1 MERRIDG
8 RRGQMQ
14 KALYSK
20 KTADE
25 CRICCSC
32 LKMCGRCGIM
42 GWKSKGR
49 GGKRVKR
56 SSTDTCCLTLPLKL
70 EKWQSDRLEKRFEI
84 GRQIYNTIVH
94 AELKKLRKLERTQQ
108 YQEIEQKLENAKQEE
123 TKELWKKKR
132 QLLDQNGLSENHFK
146 ADMKHYY
153 PHFKDN
159 IASSVAVHGIA
170 SQAWTAFEKVL
181 LSKDGKMVHFKK
193 KGELSSLRGYS
204 QAGKSGGIEIIFRG
218 SYVEWKGLK
227 LPLKLSPDNDYETE
241 MLSKRVK
248 YVRILRKDGKTKTHW
263 YAQLALEGKPAVKR
277 DSISGAPKHPVG
289 HGVVGIDIGTRTL
302 AYSADSKVD
311 LIELADR
318 VQNIEQEKMLLQRKL
333 DRSRRA
339 TNPENYKPDG
349 TIKKGVKLT
358 RNKSK
363 RYRKIQ
369 HQLAMLQHRQA
380 DIRKRQHNELA
391 NYLLTLG
398 DCFFVEDM
406 DYRALTRKAK
416 KTEISEK
423 TGRYKRKKRFGKSIA
438 NKAPSMLI
446 ALLDQKCKSL
456 NLEGVKKVDT
466 AVKASQYNHQTDECK
481 AKELKERWNI
491 MPDGERIQR
500 DLYSAFL
507 LQHCRRDLPE
517 YNRKKLQETF
527 GNELYRVFDREA
539 LQRDYPKFVEYHRET
554 IQRLSALP
562 KTIASMGIRRSIS

>member
-1 MERRIDG
+1 
-8 RRGQMQ
+8 
-14 KALYSK
+14 
-20 KTADE
+20 
-25 CRICCSC
+25 
-32 LKMCGRCGIM
+32 M

-49 GGKRVKR
+49 GVTLVDNEEKKEDGA
-56 SSTDTCCLTLPLKL
+56 TCCLTLPLKL
-70 EKWQSDRLEKRFEI
+70 EKWQSDHLEKRFEI
-84 GRQIYNTIVH
+84 ARQLYNTLVH
-94 AELKKLRKLERTQQ
+94 AELKRIHRIERMPEYREIERLIEATTDKKEKWALKNQKKQFLRK
-108 YQEIEQKLENAKQEE
+108 
-123 TKELWKKKR
+123 
-132 QLLDQNGLSENHFK
+132 NGINRNTFTM
-146 ADMKHYY
+146 DMKRLYK
-153 PHFKDN
+153 HFNDN
-159 IASSVAVHGIA
+159 IGSNVAQHGIV
-170 SQAWTAFEKVL
+170 SQVLTAFEKVYIENQ
-181 LSKDGKMVHFKK
+181 SGEVHFKK
-193 KGELSSLRGYS
+193 PGDLRSVQGYS
-204 QAGKSGGIEIIFRG
+204 QKKSGGVEIMFREG
-218 SYVEWKGLK
+218 KIIWNQQGNNDRKGVAREF
-227 LPLKLSPDNDYETE
+227 PLKLSPDNSYEAE
-241 MLSKRVK
+241 MLKKHVK
-248 YVRILRKDGKTKTHW
+248 FVRILRKEGKTKPHW
-263 YAQLALEGKPAVKR
+263 YAQLVLEGKPAIKR
-277 DSISGAPKHPVG
+277 DPASGAPKHPVG

-318 VQNIEQEKMLLQRKL
+318 VQNIEQEKLLLQRKL

-358 RNKSK
+358 WNNSK
-363 RYRKIQ
+363 RYKRIQ
-369 HQLAMLQHRQA
+369 HQYAMIQHHQA
-380 DIRKRQHNELA
+380 DIRKQQHNELA

-527 GNELYRVFDREA
+527 GNELYRIFDREA

>member
-1 MERRIDG
+1 M
-8 RRGQMQ
+8 
-14 KALYSK
+14 KY
-20 KTADE
+20 
-25 CRICCSC
+25 
-32 LKMCGRCGIM
+32 
-42 GWKSKGR
+42 
-49 GGKRVKR
+49 
-56 SSTDTCCLTLPLKL
+56 
-70 EKWQSDRLEKRFEI
+70 
-84 GRQIYNTIVH
+84 Y
-94 AELKKLRKLERTQQ
+94 
-108 YQEIEQKLENAKQEE
+108 YQ
-123 TKELWKKKR
+123 
-132 QLLDQNGLSENHFK
+132 HFK
-146 ADMKHYY
+146 E
-153 PHFKDN
+153 N
-159 IASSVAVHGIA
+159 IGSSVAVHGIA
-170 SQAWTAFEKVL
+170 SQVWTAFEKVL
-181 LSKDGKMVHFKK
+181 FSKDGKMVHFKK

-204 QAGKSGGIEIIFRG
+204 QAGKSGGVEIIFRG

-248 YVRILRKDGKTKTHW
+248 YVRILRQDGKTKPHW
-263 YAQLALEGKPAVKR
+263 YAQLVLEGKPAIKR
-277 DSISGAPKHPVG
+277 DPASGAPKHPVG
-289 HGVVGIDIGTRTL
+289 HGAVGIDIGTRTL

-318 VQNIEQEKMLLQRKL
+318 VQNIEQEKLLLQRKL

-380 DIRKRQHNELA
+380 NIRKRQHNELA

-527 GNELYRVFDREA
+527 GNEVYRVFDREA

>member
-1 MERRIDG
+1 MDNEEKEKDG
-8 RRGQMQ
+8 
-14 KALYSK
+14 A
-20 KTADE
+20 
-25 CRICCSC
+25 
-32 LKMCGRCGIM
+32 
-42 GWKSKGR
+42 
-49 GGKRVKR
+49 
-56 SSTDTCCLTLPLKL
+56 TCCLTLPLKL
-70 EKWQSDRLEKRFEI
+70 EKWQSDHLEKRFEI
-84 GRQIYNTIVH
+84 ARQLYNTLVH
-94 AELKKLRKLERTQQ
+94 AELKRIHRIERMPEYREIERQIEATTDKKEKWALKNQKKQFLRK
-108 YQEIEQKLENAKQEE
+108 
-123 TKELWKKKR
+123 
-132 QLLDQNGLSENHFK
+132 NGINRNTFTT
-146 ADMKHYY
+146 DMKRFYK
-153 PHFKDN
+153 HFNDN
-159 IASSVAVHGIA
+159 IGSNVAQHGIV
-170 SQAWTAFEKVL
+170 SQVLTAFEKVYIENQ
-181 LSKDGKMVHFKK
+181 SGEVHFKK
-193 KGELSSLRGYS
+193 PGDLRSVQGYS
-204 QAGKSGGIEIIFRG
+204 QKESGGKEIMFRNG
-218 SYVEWKGLK
+218 KIIWTQQENDDRKKSPKYQQRKKRQNYKGVK
-227 LPLKLSPDNDYETE
+227 GIAREFPVVFSKNNPYEAE
-241 MLSKRVK
+241 MLTKHVK
-248 YVRILRKDGKTKTHW
+248 FVRILRKDGKTKPHW
-263 YAQLALEGKPAVKR
+263 YAQLVLEGKPAVKR
-277 DSISGAPKHPVG
+277 DPASGAPKHPIG

-302 AYSADSKVD
+302 AYSTDKEVN
-311 LIELADR
+311 LLELADR
-318 VQNIEQEKMLLQRKL
+318 VQNIEQEKRRLQRKM

-339 TNPENYKPDG
+339 MNPENYNSDG
-349 TIKKGVKLT
+349 TFKRGVKLT

-507 LQHCRRDLPE
+507 LQHCKRGLPE
-517 YNRKKLQETF
+517 YK
-527 GNELYRVFDREA
+527 
-539 LQRDYPKFVEYHRET
+539 
-554 IQRLSALP
+554 
-562 KTIASMGIRRSIS
+562 

>member
-1 MERRIDG
+1 MDNEEKKEDG
-8 RRGQMQ
+8 
-14 KALYSK
+14 A
-20 KTADE
+20 
-25 CRICCSC
+25 
-32 LKMCGRCGIM
+32 
-42 GWKSKGR
+42 
-49 GGKRVKR
+49 
-56 SSTDTCCLTLPLKL
+56 TCCLTLPLKL
-70 EKWQSDRLEKRFEI
+70 EKWQSDHLEKRFEI
-84 GRQIYNTIVH
+84 ARQLYNTLVH
-94 AELKKLRKLERTQQ
+94 AELKRIHRIERMPEYREIERLIEATTDKKEKWALKNQKKQFLRK
-108 YQEIEQKLENAKQEE
+108 
-123 TKELWKKKR
+123 
-132 QLLDQNGLSENHFK
+132 NGINRNTFTT
-146 ADMKHYY
+146 DMKRLYK
-153 PHFKDN
+153 HFNDN
-159 IASSVAVHGIA
+159 IGSNVAQHGIV
-170 SQAWTAFEKVL
+170 SQVLTAFEKVYIENQ
-181 LSKDGKMVHFKK
+181 SGEVHFKK
-193 KGELSSLRGYS
+193 PGDLRSVQGYS
-204 QAGKSGGIEIIFRG
+204 QKESGGKEIMFRNG
-218 SYVEWKGLK
+218 KIIWTQQENDDRKKSPKYQQRKKRQNYKGVK
-227 LPLKLSPDNDYETE
+227 GIAREFPVVFSKNNPYEAE
-241 MLSKRVK
+241 MLTKHVK
-248 YVRILRKDGKTKTHW
+248 FVRILRKDGKTKPHW
-263 YAQLALEGKPAVKR
+263 YAQLVLEGKPAIKR
-277 DSISGAPKHPVG
+277 DPASGAPKHPVG

-349 TIKKGVKLT
+349 SIKQGVKLT
-358 RNKSK
+358 WNNSK
-363 RYRKIQ
+363 RYKRIQ
-369 HQLAMLQHRQA
+369 HQYAMIQHHQA
-380 DIRKRQHNELA
+380 DIRKQQHNELA

>member
-1 MERRIDG
+1 
-8 RRGQMQ
+8 
-14 KALYSK
+14 
-20 KTADE
+20 
-25 CRICCSC
+25 
-32 LKMCGRCGIM
+32 M

-49 GGKRVKR
+49 GGTLVDNEEKKE
-56 SSTDTCCLTLPLKL
+56 DGATCCLTLPLKL
-70 EKWQSDRLEKRFEI
+70 EKWQSDHLEKRFEI
-84 GRQIYNTIVH
+84 ARQLYNTLVH
-94 AELKKLRKLERTQQ
+94 AELKRIHRIERMPEYREIERLIEATTDKKEKWALKNQKKQFLRK
-108 YQEIEQKLENAKQEE
+108 
-123 TKELWKKKR
+123 
-132 QLLDQNGLSENHFK
+132 NGINRNTFTT
-146 ADMKHYY
+146 DMKRLYK
-153 PHFKDN
+153 HFNDN
-159 IASSVAVHGIA
+159 IGSNVAQHGIV
-170 SQAWTAFEKVL
+170 SQVLTAFEKVYIENQ
-181 LSKDGKMVHFKK
+181 SGEVHFKK
-193 KGELSSLRGYS
+193 PGDLRSVQGYS
-204 QAGKSGGIEIIFRG
+204 QKKSGGVEIMFREG
-218 SYVEWKGLK
+218 KIIWNQQGNNDRKGVAREF
-227 LPLKLSPDNDYETE
+227 PLKLSPDNSYEAE
-241 MLSKRVK
+241 MLKKHVK
-248 YVRILRKDGKTKTHW
+248 FVRILRKEGKTKPHW
-263 YAQLALEGKPAVKR
+263 YAQLVLEGKPAIKR
-277 DSISGAPKHPVG
+277 DPASGAPKHPVG

-318 VQNIEQEKMLLQRKL
+318 VQNIEQEKLLLQRKL

-358 RNKSK
+358 WNNSK
-363 RYRKIQ
+363 RYKRIQ
-369 HQLAMLQHRQA
+369 HQYAMIQHHQA
-380 DIRKRQHNELA
+380 DIRKQQHNELA

-507 LQHCRRDLPE
+507 LQHCKRGLPE

-539 LQRDYPKFVEYHRET
+539 LQRDYPKFVEYHRKT

-562 KTIASMGIRRSIS
+562 KTIASMGIRRIIS

>member
-1 MERRIDG
+1 MSNLLFLLENVR
-8 RRGQMQ
+8 
-14 KALYSK
+14 
-20 KTADE
+20 
-25 CRICCSC
+25 
-32 LKMCGRCGIM
+32 KMRYNGVEKQR
-42 GWKSKGR
+42 KGE
-49 GGKRVKR
+49 GTRVKR

-146 ADMKHYY
+146 ADMKYYY

-227 LPLKLSPDNDYETE
+227 LPLQLSPNNEYETE

-248 YVRILRKDGKTKTHW
+248 YVRILRKDGKTKPHW

-277 DSISGAPKHPVG
+277 DSISGAPKHPIG

-318 VQNIEQEKMLLQRKL
+318 VQNIEQEKLLLQRKL

-358 RNKSK
+358 WNNSK
-363 RYRKIQ
+363 RYKRIQ
-369 HQLAMLQHRQA
+369 HQYAMIQHHQA
-380 DIRKRQHNELA
+380 DIRKQQHNELA

-446 ALLDQKCKSL
+446 TLLDQKCKSL

-517 YNRKKLQETF
+517 YNRKKLQEAF

-539 LQRDYPKFVEYHRET
+539 LQRDYPKFVEYHRKT

>member
-1 MERRIDG
+1 ME
-8 RRGQMQ
+8 
-14 KALYSK
+14 
-20 KTADE
+20 
-25 CRICCSC
+25 
-32 LKMCGRCGIM
+32 
-42 GWKSKGR
+42 WKSTGR
-49 GGKRVKR
+49 GGTLVDNEEKKE
-56 SSTDTCCLTLPLKL
+56 DGATCCLTLPLKL
-70 EKWQSDRLEKRFEI
+70 EKWQSDHLEKRFEI
-84 GRQIYNTIVH
+84 ARQLYNTLVH
-94 AELKKLRKLERTQQ
+94 AELKRIHRIERMPEYREIERLIEATTDKKEKWALKNQKKQFLRK
-108 YQEIEQKLENAKQEE
+108 
-123 TKELWKKKR
+123 
-132 QLLDQNGLSENHFK
+132 NGINRNTFTT
-146 ADMKHYY
+146 DMKRLYK
-153 PHFKDN
+153 HFNDN
-159 IASSVAVHGIA
+159 IGSNVAQHGIV
-170 SQAWTAFEKVL
+170 SQVLTAFEKVYIENQ
-181 LSKDGKMVHFKK
+181 SGEVHFKK
-193 KGELSSLRGYS
+193 PGDLRSVQGYS
-204 QAGKSGGIEIIFRG
+204 QKKSGGVEIMFREG
-218 SYVEWKGLK
+218 KIIWNQQGNNDRKGVAREF
-227 LPLKLSPDNDYETE
+227 PLKLSPDNSYEAE
-241 MLSKRVK
+241 MLKKHVK
-248 YVRILRKDGKTKTHW
+248 FVRILRNEGKTKPHW
-263 YAQLALEGKPAVKR
+263 YAQLVLEGKPAIKR
-277 DSISGAPKHPVG
+277 DPASGAPKHPVG

-481 AKELKERWNI
+481 AKKLKERWNI

-517 YNRKKLQETF
+517 YNRKKLQEAF

-562 KTIASMGIRRSIS
+562 KTIASMGIRRIIS

>member
-1 MERRIDG
+1 
-8 RRGQMQ
+8 
-14 KALYSK
+14 
-20 KTADE
+20 
-25 CRICCSC
+25 
-32 LKMCGRCGIM
+32 M

-49 GGKRVKR
+49 GGTLVDNEEKKE
-56 SSTDTCCLTLPLKL
+56 DGATCCLTLPLKL
-70 EKWQSDRLEKRFEI
+70 EKWQSDHLEKRFEI
-84 GRQIYNTIVH
+84 ARQLYNTLVH
-94 AELKKLRKLERTQQ
+94 AELKRIHRIERMPEYREIERLIEATTDKKEKWVLKNQKKQFLRK
-108 YQEIEQKLENAKQEE
+108 
-123 TKELWKKKR
+123 
-132 QLLDQNGLSENHFK
+132 NGINRNTFTT
-146 ADMKHYY
+146 DMKRLYK
-153 PHFKDN
+153 HFNDN
-159 IASSVAVHGIA
+159 IGSNVAQHGIV
-170 SQAWTAFEKVL
+170 SQVLTAFEKVYIENQ
-181 LSKDGKMVHFKK
+181 SGEVHFKK
-193 KGELSSLRGYS
+193 PGDLRSVQGYS
-204 QAGKSGGIEIIFRG
+204 QKKSGGVEIMFREG
-218 SYVEWKGLK
+218 KIIWNQQGNNDRKGVAREF
-227 LPLKLSPDNDYETE
+227 PLKLSPDNSYEAE
-241 MLSKRVK
+241 MLKKHVK
-248 YVRILRKDGKTKTHW
+248 FVRILRKDGKTKPHW
-263 YAQLALEGKPAVKR
+263 YAQLVLEGTPVAKYDP
-277 DSISGAPKHPVG
+277 ISGAPKHPVG

-318 VQNIEQEKMLLQRKL
+318 VQNIEQEKLLLQRKL

-507 LQHCRRDLPE
+507 LQHCKRGLPE

-539 LQRDYPKFVEYHRET
+539 LQRDYPKFVEYHRKT

-562 KTIASMGIRRSIS
+562 KTIASMGIRRIIS

>member
-1 MERRIDG
+1 MDNEEKKEDG
-8 RRGQMQ
+8 
-14 KALYSK
+14 A
-20 KTADE
+20 
-25 CRICCSC
+25 
-32 LKMCGRCGIM
+32 
-42 GWKSKGR
+42 
-49 GGKRVKR
+49 
-56 SSTDTCCLTLPLKL
+56 TCCLTLPLKL
-70 EKWQSDRLEKRFEI
+70 EKWQSDHLEKRFEI
-84 GRQIYNTIVH
+84 ARQLYNTLVH
-94 AELKKLRKLERTQQ
+94 AELKRIHRIERMPE
-108 YQEIEQKLENAKQEE
+108 YREIERLIEATTDKKEKWTLKNQKKQFLRENGINRN
-123 TKELWKKKR
+123 T
-132 QLLDQNGLSENHFK
+132 FTT
-146 ADMKHYY
+146 DMKRLYK
-153 PHFKDN
+153 HFNDN
-159 IASSVAVHGIA
+159 IGSNVAQHGIV
-170 SQAWTAFEKVL
+170 SQVLTAFEKVYIENQ
-181 LSKDGKMVHFKK
+181 SGEVHFKK
-193 KGELSSLRGYS
+193 PGDLRSVQGYS
-204 QAGKSGGIEIIFRG
+204 QKKSGGVEIMFREG
-218 SYVEWKGLK
+218 KIIWNQQGNNDRKGVAREF
-227 LPLKLSPDNDYETE
+227 PLKLSPDNSYEAE
-241 MLSKRVK
+241 MLKKHVK
-248 YVRILRKDGKTKTHW
+248 FVRILRKEGKTKPHW
-263 YAQLALEGKPAVKR
+263 YAQLVLEGKPAIKR
-277 DSISGAPKHPVG
+277 DPVSGAPKHPVG

-318 VQNIEQEKMLLQRKL
+318 VQNIEQEKLLLQRKL

-339 TNPENYKPDG
+339 TNPENYKPDD

-358 RNKSK
+358 WNNSK
-363 RYRKIQ
+363 RYKRIQ
-369 HQLAMLQHRQA
+369 HQYAMIQHHQA
-380 DIRKRQHNELA
+380 DIRKQQHNELA

-446 ALLDQKCKSL
+446 ALLDQKCKLL

-539 LQRDYPKFVEYHRET
+539 LQRDYPKFVEYHRKT

-562 KTIASMGIRRSIS
+562 KTIPSMGIRRIIS

>member
-1 MERRIDG
+1 
-8 RRGQMQ
+8 
-14 KALYSK
+14 
-20 KTADE
+20 
-25 CRICCSC
+25 
-32 LKMCGRCGIM
+32 M

-49 GGKRVKR
+49 GGTRVNNEEKEK
-56 SSTDTCCLTLPLKL
+56 DGATCCLTLPLKL
-70 EKWQSDRLEKRFEI
+70 EKWQSDHLEKRFEI
-84 GRQIYNTIVH
+84 ARQLYNTLVH
-94 AELKKLRKLERTQQ
+94 AELKRIHRIERMPEYREIERLIEATTDKKEKWALKNQKKQFLRK
-108 YQEIEQKLENAKQEE
+108 
-123 TKELWKKKR
+123 
-132 QLLDQNGLSENHFK
+132 NGINRNTFTM
-146 ADMKHYY
+146 DMKRLYK
-153 PHFKDN
+153 HFNDN
-159 IASSVAVHGIA
+159 IGSNVAQHGIV
-170 SQAWTAFEKVL
+170 SQVLTAFEKVYIENQ
-181 LSKDGKMVHFKK
+181 SGEVHFKK
-193 KGELSSLRGYS
+193 PGDLRSVQGYS
-204 QAGKSGGIEIIFRG
+204 QKKSGGVEIMFREG
-218 SYVEWKGLK
+218 KIIWNQQGNNDRKGVAREF
-227 LPLKLSPDNDYETE
+227 PLKLSPDNSYEAE
-241 MLSKRVK
+241 MLKKHVK
-248 YVRILRKDGKTKTHW
+248 FVRILRKEGKTKPHW
-263 YAQLALEGKPAVKR
+263 YAQLVLEGKPAIKR
-277 DSISGAPKHPVG
+277 DPASGAPKHPVG

-318 VQNIEQEKMLLQRKL
+318 VQNIEQEKLLLQRKL

-358 RNKSK
+358 WNNSK
-363 RYRKIQ
+363 RYKRIQ
-369 HQLAMLQHRQA
+369 HQYAMIQHHQA
-380 DIRKRQHNELA
+380 DIRKQQHNELA

-527 GNELYRVFDREA
+527 GNELYRIFDREA

>member
-1 MERRIDG
+1 MNNEEKEKNG
-8 RRGQMQ
+8 
-14 KALYSK
+14 A
-20 KTADE
+20 
-25 CRICCSC
+25 
-32 LKMCGRCGIM
+32 
-42 GWKSKGR
+42 
-49 GGKRVKR
+49 
-56 SSTDTCCLTLPLKL
+56 TCCLTLPLKL
-70 EKWQSDRLEKRFEI
+70 EKWQSDHLEKRFEI
-84 GRQIYNTIVH
+84 ARQLYNTLVH
-94 AELKKLRKLERTQQ
+94 AELKRIHRIERMPEYREIERLIEATTDKKEKWALKNQKKQFLRK
-108 YQEIEQKLENAKQEE
+108 
-123 TKELWKKKR
+123 
-132 QLLDQNGLSENHFK
+132 NGINRNTFTT
-146 ADMKHYY
+146 DMKRLYK
-153 PHFKDN
+153 HFNDN
-159 IASSVAVHGIA
+159 IGSNVAQHGIV
-170 SQAWTAFEKVL
+170 SQVLTAFEKVYIENQ
-181 LSKDGKMVHFKK
+181 SGEVHFKK
-193 KGELSSLRGYS
+193 PGDLRSVQGYS
-204 QAGKSGGIEIIFRG
+204 QKESGGKEIMFRNG
-218 SYVEWKGLK
+218 KIIWTQQENDDRKKSPKYQQRKKRQNYKGVK
-227 LPLKLSPDNDYETE
+227 GIAREFPVVFSKNNPYEAE
-241 MLSKRVK
+241 MLTKHVK
-248 YVRILRKDGKTKTHW
+248 FVRILRKDGKTKPHW
-263 YAQLALEGKPAVKR
+263 YAQLVLEGKPAIKR
-277 DSISGAPKHPVG
+277 DPASGAPKHPVG
-289 HGVVGIDIGTRTL
+289 HGAVGIDIGTRTL

-318 VQNIEQEKMLLQRKL
+318 VQNIEQEKLLLQRKL

-466 AVKASQYNHQTDECK
+466 AVKASQYNHQTGECT

-491 MPDGERIQR
+491 MPDGEKIQR

-517 YNRKKLQETF
+517 YNRKKLQEAF

-539 LQRDYPKFVEYHRET
+539 LQRDYPKFVEYHRKT

-562 KTIASMGIRRSIS
+562 KTIPSMGIRRIIS

>member
-1 MERRIDG
+1 
-8 RRGQMQ
+8 
-14 KALYSK
+14 
-20 KTADE
+20 
-25 CRICCSC
+25 
-32 LKMCGRCGIM
+32 M
-42 GWKSKGR
+42 GWKSTGR

-146 ADMKHYY
+146 ADMKYYY

-227 LPLKLSPDNDYETE
+227 LPLQLSPNNEYETE

-302 AYSADSKVD
+302 AYSTDSEVN
-311 LIELADR
+311 LLELADR
-318 VQNIEQEKMLLQRKL
+318 VQNIEQEKRRLQRKM

-339 TNPENYKPDG
+339 MNPGNYKPDG
-349 TIKKGVKLT
+349 SIKQGVKLT
-358 RNKSK
+358 WNNSK
-363 RYRKIQ
+363 RYKRIQ
-369 HQLAMLQHRQA
+369 HQYAMIQHHQA
-380 DIRKRQHNELA
+380 DIRKQQHNELA

-507 LQHCRRDLPE
+507 LQHCKRGLPE
-517 YNRKKLQETF
+517 YNRKKLQEAF

-539 LQRDYPKFVEYHRET
+539 LQRDYPKFVEYHRKT

-562 KTIASMGIRRSIS
+562 KTIASMGIRRIIS

>member
-1 MERRIDG
+1 MLFLLENVR
-8 RRGQMQ
+8 
-14 KALYSK
+14 
-20 KTADE
+20 
-25 CRICCSC
+25 
-32 LKMCGRCGIM
+32 KMRYNGVEKQR
-42 GWKSKGR
+42 KGE
-49 GGKRVKR
+49 GTRVKR

-146 ADMKHYY
+146 ADMKYYY

-227 LPLKLSPDNDYETE
+227 LPLQLSPNNEYETE

-248 YVRILRKDGKTKTHW
+248 YVRILRKDGKTKPHW

-277 DSISGAPKHPVG
+277 DSISGAPKHPIG

-318 VQNIEQEKMLLQRKL
+318 VQNIEQEKLLLQRKL

-339 TNPENYKPDG
+339 TNPENYKPDC

-358 RNKSK
+358 WNNSK
-363 RYRKIQ
+363 RYKRIQ
-369 HQLAMLQHRQA
+369 HQYAMIQHHQA
-380 DIRKRQHNELA
+380 DIRKQQHNELA

-446 ALLDQKCKSL
+446 TLLDQKCKSL

-517 YNRKKLQETF
+517 YNRKKLQEAF

-539 LQRDYPKFVEYHRET
+539 LQRDYPKFVEYHRKT

>member
-1 MERRIDG
+1 MNNEEKEKDG
-8 RRGQMQ
+8 
-14 KALYSK
+14 A
-20 KTADE
+20 
-25 CRICCSC
+25 
-32 LKMCGRCGIM
+32 
-42 GWKSKGR
+42 
-49 GGKRVKR
+49 
-56 SSTDTCCLTLPLKL
+56 TCCLTLPLKL
-70 EKWQSDRLEKRFEI
+70 EKWQSDHLEKRFEI
-84 GRQIYNTIVH
+84 ARQLYNTLVH
-94 AELKKLRKLERTQQ
+94 AELKRIHRIERMPEYREIERLIEATTDKKEKWALKNQKKQFLRK
-108 YQEIEQKLENAKQEE
+108 
-123 TKELWKKKR
+123 
-132 QLLDQNGLSENHFK
+132 NGINRNTFTT
-146 ADMKHYY
+146 DMKRLYK
-153 PHFKDN
+153 HFNDN
-159 IASSVAVHGIA
+159 IGSNVAQHGIV
-170 SQAWTAFEKVL
+170 SQVLTAFEKVYIENQ
-181 LSKDGKMVHFKK
+181 SGEVHFKK
-193 KGELSSLRGYS
+193 PGDLRSVQGYS
-204 QAGKSGGIEIIFRG
+204 QKESGGKEIMFRNG
-218 SYVEWKGLK
+218 KIIWTQQENDDRKKSPKYQQRKKRQNYKGVK
-227 LPLKLSPDNDYETE
+227 GIAREFPVVFSKNNPYEAE
-241 MLSKRVK
+241 MLTKHVK
-248 YVRILRKDGKTKTHW
+248 FVRILRKDGKTKPHW
-263 YAQLALEGKPAVKR
+263 YAQLVLEGKPAIKR
-277 DSISGAPKHPVG
+277 DPASGAPKHPVG

-349 TIKKGVKLT
+349 SIKQGVKLT
-358 RNKSK
+358 WNNSK
-363 RYRKIQ
+363 RYKRIQ
-369 HQLAMLQHRQA
+369 HQYAMIQHHQA
-380 DIRKRQHNELA
+380 DIRKQQHNELA

-491 MPDGERIQR
+491 IPDGERIQR

-507 LQHCRRDLPE
+507 LQHCKRGLPE

-527 GNELYRVFDREA
+527 GNELYRVFDRET
-539 LQRDYPKFVEYHRET
+539 LQRDYPKFVEYHRKT

-562 KTIASMGIRRSIS
+562 KTIASMGIRRIIS

>member
-1 MERRIDG
+1 
-8 RRGQMQ
+8 
-14 KALYSK
+14 
-20 KTADE
+20 
-25 CRICCSC
+25 
-32 LKMCGRCGIM
+32 M

-49 GGKRVKR
+49 GGTRVNNEEKEK
-56 SSTDTCCLTLPLKL
+56 DGATCCLTLPLKL
-70 EKWQSDRLEKRFEI
+70 EKWQSDHLEKRFEI
-84 GRQIYNTIVH
+84 ARQLYNTLVH
-94 AELKKLRKLERTQQ
+94 AELKRIHRIERMPEYREIERLIEATTDKKEKWALKNQKKQFLRK
-108 YQEIEQKLENAKQEE
+108 
-123 TKELWKKKR
+123 
-132 QLLDQNGLSENHFK
+132 NGINRNTFTT
-146 ADMKHYY
+146 DMKRLYK
-153 PHFKDN
+153 HFNDN
-159 IASSVAVHGIA
+159 IGSNVAQHGIV
-170 SQAWTAFEKVL
+170 SQVLTAFEKVYIENQ
-181 LSKDGKMVHFKK
+181 SGEVHFKK
-193 KGELSSLRGYS
+193 PGDLRSVQGYS
-204 QAGKSGGIEIIFRG
+204 QKKSGGVEIMFREG
-218 SYVEWKGLK
+218 KIIWNQQGNNDRKGVAREF
-227 LPLKLSPDNDYETE
+227 PLKLSPDNSYEAE
-241 MLSKRVK
+241 MLKKHVK
-248 YVRILRKDGKTKTHW
+248 FVRILRNEGKTKPHW
-263 YAQLALEGKPAVKR
+263 YAQLVLEGKPAIKR
-277 DSISGAPKHPVG
+277 DPASGAPKHPVG

-446 ALLDQKCKSL
+446 TLLDQKCKSL

-481 AKELKERWNI
+481 AEELKERWNI

-539 LQRDYPKFVEYHRET
+539 LQRDYPKFVEYHRKT

-562 KTIASMGIRRSIS
+562 KTIPSMGIRRIIS

>member
-1 MERRIDG
+1 MDNEEKKEDG
-8 RRGQMQ
+8 
-14 KALYSK
+14 A
-20 KTADE
+20 
-25 CRICCSC
+25 
-32 LKMCGRCGIM
+32 
-42 GWKSKGR
+42 
-49 GGKRVKR
+49 
-56 SSTDTCCLTLPLKL
+56 TCCLTLPLKL
-70 EKWQSDRLEKRFEI
+70 EKWQSDHLEKRFEI
-84 GRQIYNTIVH
+84 ARQRYITLVH
-94 AELKKLRKLERTQQ
+94 AELKRIHRIERMPEYREIERLIEATTDKKEKWALKNQKKQFLRK
-108 YQEIEQKLENAKQEE
+108 
-123 TKELWKKKR
+123 
-132 QLLDQNGLSENHFK
+132 NGINRNTFTT
-146 ADMKHYY
+146 DMKRLYK
-153 PHFKDN
+153 HFNDN
-159 IASSVAVHGIA
+159 IGSNVAQHGIV
-170 SQAWTAFEKVL
+170 SQVLTAFEKVYIENQ
-181 LSKDGKMVHFKK
+181 SGEVHFKK
-193 KGELSSLRGYS
+193 PGDLRSVQGYS
-204 QAGKSGGIEIIFRG
+204 QKESGGKEIMFRNG
-218 SYVEWKGLK
+218 KIIWTQQENDDRKKSPKYQQRKKRQNYKGVK
-227 LPLKLSPDNDYETE
+227 GIAREFPVVFSKNNPYEAE
-241 MLSKRVK
+241 MLTKHVK
-248 YVRILRKDGKTKTHW
+248 FVRILRKDGKTKPHW
-263 YAQLALEGKPAVKR
+263 YAQLVLEGKPAIKR
-277 DSISGAPKHPVG
+277 DPASGAPKHPVG

-318 VQNIEQEKMLLQRKL
+318 VQNIEQEKLLLQRKL

-507 LQHCRRDLPE
+507 LQHCKRGLPE

-539 LQRDYPKFVEYHRET
+539 LQRDYPKFVEYHRKT

-562 KTIASMGIRRSIS
+562 KTIASMGIRRIIS

>member
-1 MERRIDG
+1 MNNEEKEKDG
-8 RRGQMQ
+8 
-14 KALYSK
+14 A
-20 KTADE
+20 
-25 CRICCSC
+25 
-32 LKMCGRCGIM
+32 
-42 GWKSKGR
+42 
-49 GGKRVKR
+49 
-56 SSTDTCCLTLPLKL
+56 TCCLTLPLKL
-70 EKWQSDRLEKRFEI
+70 EKWQSDHLEKRFEI
-84 GRQIYNTIVH
+84 ARQLYNTLVH
-94 AELKKLRKLERTQQ
+94 AELKRIHRIERMPEYREIERLIEATTDKKEKWALKNQKKQFLRK
-108 YQEIEQKLENAKQEE
+108 
-123 TKELWKKKR
+123 
-132 QLLDQNGLSENHFK
+132 NGINRNTFTT
-146 ADMKHYY
+146 DMKRLYK
-153 PHFKDN
+153 HFNDN
-159 IASSVAVHGIA
+159 IGSNVAQHGIV
-170 SQAWTAFEKVL
+170 SQVLTAFEKVYIENQ
-181 LSKDGKMVHFKK
+181 SGEVHFKK
-193 KGELSSLRGYS
+193 PGDLRSVQGYS
-204 QAGKSGGIEIIFRG
+204 QKKSGGVEIMFREG
-218 SYVEWKGLK
+218 KIIWNQQGNNDRKGVAREF
-227 LPLKLSPDNDYETE
+227 PLKLSPDNSYEAE
-241 MLSKRVK
+241 MLKKHVK
-248 YVRILRKDGKTKTHW
+248 FVRILRKDGKTKPHW
-263 YAQLALEGKPAVKR
+263 YAQLVLEGKPAIKR
-277 DSISGAPKHPVG
+277 DPASGAPKHPIG

-318 VQNIEQEKMLLQRKL
+318 VQNIEQEKLLLQRKL

-358 RNKSK
+358 WNNSK
-363 RYRKIQ
+363 RYKRIQ
-369 HQLAMLQHRQA
+369 HQYAMIQHHQA
-380 DIRKRQHNELA
+380 DIRKQQHNELA

-416 KTEISEK
+416 ETEISEK

-446 ALLDQKCKSL
+446 TLLDQKCKSL

-517 YNRKKLQETF
+517 YNRKKLQEAF

-539 LQRDYPKFVEYHRET
+539 LQRDYPKFVEYHRKT

>member
-1 MERRIDG
+1 
-8 RRGQMQ
+8 
-14 KALYSK
+14 
-20 KTADE
+20 
-25 CRICCSC
+25 
-32 LKMCGRCGIM
+32 M

-49 GGKRVKR
+49 GGTLVDNEEKKE
-56 SSTDTCCLTLPLKL
+56 DGATCCLTLPLKL
-70 EKWQSDRLEKRFEI
+70 EKWQSDHLEKRFEI
-84 GRQIYNTIVH
+84 ARQLYNTLVH
-94 AELKKLRKLERTQQ
+94 AELKRIHRIERMPEYREIERLIEATTDKKEKWALKNQKKQFLRK
-108 YQEIEQKLENAKQEE
+108 
-123 TKELWKKKR
+123 
-132 QLLDQNGLSENHFK
+132 NGINRNTFTT
-146 ADMKHYY
+146 DMKRLYK
-153 PHFKDN
+153 HFNDN
-159 IASSVAVHGIA
+159 IGSNVAQHGIV
-170 SQAWTAFEKVL
+170 SQVLTAFEKVYIENQ
-181 LSKDGKMVHFKK
+181 SGEVHFKK
-193 KGELSSLRGYS
+193 PGDLRSVQGYS
-204 QAGKSGGIEIIFRG
+204 QKESGGKEIMFRNG
-218 SYVEWKGLK
+218 KIIWTQQENDDRKKSPKYQQRKKRQNYKGVK
-227 LPLKLSPDNDYETE
+227 GIAREFPVVFSKNNPYEAE
-241 MLSKRVK
+241 MLTKHVK
-248 YVRILRKDGKTKTHW
+248 FVRILRKDGKTKPHW
-263 YAQLALEGKPAVKR
+263 YAQLVLEGKPAIKR
-277 DSISGAPKHPVG
+277 DPASGAPKHPVG

-318 VQNIEQEKMLLQRKL
+318 VQNIEQEKLLLQRKL

-507 LQHCRRDLPE
+507 LQHCKRGLPE

-539 LQRDYPKFVEYHRET
+539 LQRDYPKFVEYHRKT

-562 KTIASMGIRRSIS
+562 KTIASMGIRRIIS

>member
-1 MERRIDG
+1 ME
-8 RRGQMQ
+8 
-14 KALYSK
+14 
-20 KTADE
+20 
-25 CRICCSC
+25 
-32 LKMCGRCGIM
+32 
-42 GWKSKGR
+42 WKSTGR
-49 GGKRVKR
+49 GGTLVDNEEKKE
-56 SSTDTCCLTLPLKL
+56 DGATCCLTLPLKL
-70 EKWQSDRLEKRFEI
+70 EKWQSDHLEKRFEI
-84 GRQIYNTIVH
+84 ARQLYNTLVH
-94 AELKKLRKLERTQQ
+94 AELKRIHRIERMPEYREIERQIEATTDKKEKWALKNQKKQFLRK
-108 YQEIEQKLENAKQEE
+108 
-123 TKELWKKKR
+123 
-132 QLLDQNGLSENHFK
+132 NGINRNTFTT
-146 ADMKHYY
+146 DMKRLYK
-153 PHFKDN
+153 HFNDN
-159 IASSVAVHGIA
+159 IGSNVAQHGIV
-170 SQAWTAFEKVL
+170 SQVLTAFEKVYIENQ
-181 LSKDGKMVHFKK
+181 SGEVHFKK
-193 KGELSSLRGYS
+193 PGDLRSVQGYS
-204 QAGKSGGIEIIFRG
+204 QKKSGGVEIMFREG
-218 SYVEWKGLK
+218 KIIWNQQGNNDRKGVAREF
-227 LPLKLSPDNDYETE
+227 PLKLSPDNSYEAE
-241 MLSKRVK
+241 MLKKHVK
-248 YVRILRKDGKTKTHW
+248 FVRILRNEGKTKPHW
-263 YAQLALEGKPAVKR
+263 YAQLVLEGKPAIKR
-277 DSISGAPKHPVG
+277 DPASGAPKHPVG

-302 AYSADSKVD
+302 AYSTDSKVD

-318 VQNIEQEKMLLQRKL
+318 VQNTEQEKMLLQRKL

-349 TIKKGVKLT
+349 SIKKGVKLT

-517 YNRKKLQETF
+517 YNRKKLQEAF
-527 GNELYRVFDREA
+527 GNEVYRVFDREA

-562 KTIASMGIRRSIS
+562 KTIASMGIRRIIS

>member
-1 MERRIDG
+1 MNNEEKEKDG
-8 RRGQMQ
+8 
-14 KALYSK
+14 A
-20 KTADE
+20 
-25 CRICCSC
+25 
-32 LKMCGRCGIM
+32 
-42 GWKSKGR
+42 
-49 GGKRVKR
+49 
-56 SSTDTCCLTLPLKL
+56 TCCLTLPLKL
-70 EKWQSDRLEKRFEI
+70 EKWQSDHLEKRFEI
-84 GRQIYNTIVH
+84 ARQLYNTLVH
-94 AELKKLRKLERTQQ
+94 AELKRIHRIERMPEYREIERLIEATTDKKEKWALKNQKKQFLRK
-108 YQEIEQKLENAKQEE
+108 
-123 TKELWKKKR
+123 
-132 QLLDQNGLSENHFK
+132 NGINRNTFTT
-146 ADMKHYY
+146 DMKRLYK
-153 PHFKDN
+153 HFNDN
-159 IASSVAVHGIA
+159 IGSNVAQHGIV
-170 SQAWTAFEKVL
+170 SQVLTAFEKVYIENQ
-181 LSKDGKMVHFKK
+181 SGEVHFKK
-193 KGELSSLRGYS
+193 PGDLRSVQGYS
-204 QAGKSGGIEIIFRG
+204 QKESGGKEIMFRNG
-218 SYVEWKGLK
+218 KIIWTQQENDDRKKSPKYQQRKKRQNYKGVK
-227 LPLKLSPDNDYETE
+227 GIAREFPVVFSKNNPYEAE
-241 MLSKRVK
+241 MLTKHVK
-248 YVRILRKDGKTKTHW
+248 FVRILRKDGKTKPHW
-263 YAQLALEGKPAVKR
+263 YAQLVLEGKPAIKR
-277 DSISGAPKHPVG
+277 DPASGAPKHPVG

-318 VQNIEQEKMLLQRKL
+318 VQNIEQEKLLLQRKL

-507 LQHCRRDLPE
+507 LQHCKRGLPE

-539 LQRDYPKFVEYHRET
+539 LQRDYPKFVEYHRKT

-562 KTIASMGIRRSIS
+562 KTIASMGIRRIIS